1 VVAPPIGN
9 SHPRTKK
16 FKIPIFSNSTM
27 KKQEIVRLARIC
39 LPKLGLSSD
48 DIHDE
53 SDIHISTL
61 CSLWAGMGHIYKVT
75 TAASPSIQ
83 FVVKHVAA
91 PRNNKNQSLGDQR
104 KAESYQVEASF
115 YEKLAPELISKHG
128 ITLPQPLHIE
138 RDVGKGK
145 NEIVIC
151 MSYVEN
157 RPLDLYN
164 EKNFRAVLEWL
175 AKFHASYWGHER
187 VDAVVQ
193 CVGLQTVGTYWH
205 LDTRPDEH
213 AAMPKT
219 GWEGRLKR
227 AARAIDERLKRDPMQ
242 CLVHGDT
249 KDANIL
255 MHADGT
261 YTMCDFQYCGKG
273 PPSKDL
279 AYFFYSS
286 VSPEDEHDALTFYL
300 ATLRRYLPQGA
311 GAPTLEDLIT
321 SVELAYCDLYRF
333 LSGWGFW
340 GNDDADRVKRVLD
353 RLDGGKDLRSEEA
366 YDIAIRREFG

>member
-1 VVAPPIGN
+1 
-9 SHPRTKK
+9 
-16 FKIPIFSNSTM
+16 M

-39 LPKLGLSSD
+39 LPKLGVSSD
-48 DIHDE
+48 DVIIHDE
-53 SDIHISTL
+53 SDLQISTL

-75 TAASPSIQ
+75 ASSSPS

-91 PRNNKNQSLGDQR
+91 PRKNKNQSLGDQR

-115 YEKLAPELISKHG
+115 YETLAPELISKHG
-128 ITLPQPLHIE
+128 INLPQPLHIE
-138 RDVGKGK
+138 RNAGKGK

-151 MSYVEN
+151 MSYIEN
-157 RPLDLYN
+157 QPIDLYN
-164 EKNFRAVLEWL
+164 EKNIREILDWL
-175 AKFHASYWGHER
+175 AKFHASYWGHEN
-187 VDAVVQ
+187 VDAVVER
-193 CVGLQTVGTYWH
+193 VGLQTAGTYWH

-213 AAMPKT
+213 AAMPNT

-227 AARAIDERLKRDPMQ
+227 AARAIDERLKRDSMQ
-242 CLVHGDT
+242 CLIHGDT

-255 MHADGT
+255 VDSNGKF
-261 YTMCDFQYCGKG
+261 TMCDFQYCGKG

-286 VSPEDEHDALTFYL
+286 VSFEDELDALKFYL
-300 ATLRRYLPQGA
+300 EKLRHYLPPGA
-311 GAPTLEDLIT
+311 VAPTMDELLD

-353 RLDGGKDLRSEEA
+353 RLDGGKLLGSEEA
-366 YDIAIRREFG
+366 YDFAVRREFG